1 MYLNVF
7 TKIIIPFYIC
17 ILYMFLY
24 NTFSKPVKRTIKSEE
39 ILYFCNIFLMKYN
52 QYIFTYYKIYNIY

>member
-1 MYLNVF
+1 
-7 TKIIIPFYIC
+7 
-17 ILYMFLY
+17 MFLY